1 MRQSTS
7 TDNRLSL
14 RQSVQPLVS
23 FARWFDER
31 QSLALVLPVMNIMV
45 ADLPELVGV
54 EGLGLVGMVG
64 PVAEGHAGRLLIRL
78 PTNSR

>member
-1 MRQSTS
+1 
-7 TDNRLSL
+7 
-14 RQSVQPLVS
+14 
-23 FARWFDER
+23 
-31 QSLALVLPVMNIMV
+31 MNIMV